1 MTDEPKKESTWGMIR
16 SFLYAVLLALV
27 FRSVAY
33 EPFHIPSGSMLPNL
47 KVGDYI
53 FVSKLSYGYGR
64 YSFPFGT
71 MIPYF
76 DGRIFEEEPKVG
88 DVIVFRL
95 PKNPSIDYIK
105 RLIGKPGDM
114 IRVIDGVLH
123 INDKPVTLEK
133 AEDYQETLPDG
144 SVKSVRRY
152 TETLPNGVKH
162 YVLDERP
169 YGNMDSSGFDS
180 DNTGTYV
187 VPEGHY
193 FFMGD
198 NRDNS
203 VDSRYAVD
211 GPSYVPAEN
220 LVGRADVIVVSFNTE
235 ARIWEFWNW
244 FNHDRWVRYV
254 D

>member
-1 MTDEPKKESTWGMIR
+1 MSEKKESTWSMMR
-16 SFLYAVLLALV
+16 SFGYAVLLALI
-27 FRSVAY
+27 FRSLAY
-33 EPFHIPSGSMLPNL
+33 EPFHIPSGSMLPTL
-47 KVGDYI
+47 KIGDYI
-53 FVSKLSYGYGR
+53 FVSKTSYGYSR

-71 MIPYF
+71 MFDYF
-76 DGRIFEEEPKVG
+76 DGRVMEDTPKRG

-95 PKNPSIDYIK
+95 PKNPGIDYIK
-105 RLIGKPGDM
+105 RLVGLPGDM
-114 IRVIDGVLH
+114 IRVIDGVLY
-123 INDKPVTLEK
+123 INDVPVKRERI
-133 AEDYQETLPDG
+133 EDYNQLQEDG

-152 TETLPNGVKH
+152 IETLPGGVKH
-162 YVLDERP
+162 LILDERP
-169 YGNMDSSGFDS
+169 YGNMDPSGFDS

-220 LVGRADVIVVSFNTE
+220 LIGRAEVIFISFNTE
-235 ARIWEFWNW
+235 ARFWEFWKW
-244 FNHDRWVRYV
+244 INHDRWISYV

>member
-1 MTDEPKKESTWGMIR
+1 MR
-16 SFLYAVLLALV
+16 SFGYAVLLALI
-27 FRSVAY
+27 FRSLAY
-33 EPFHIPSGSMLPNL
+33 EPFHIPSGSMLPTL
-47 KVGDYI
+47 KIGDYI
-53 FVSKLSYGYGR
+53 FVSKTSYGYSR

-71 MIPYF
+71 MFDYF
-76 DGRIFEEEPKVG
+76 DGRVMEDTPKRG

-95 PKNPSIDYIK
+95 PKNPGIDYIK
-105 RLIGKPGDM
+105 RLVGLPGDM
-114 IRVIDGVLH
+114 IRVIDGVLY
-123 INDKPVTLEK
+123 INDVPVKRERI
-133 AEDYQETLPDG
+133 EDYNQLQEDG

-152 TETLPNGVKH
+152 IETLPGGVKH
-162 YVLDERP
+162 LILDERP
-169 YGNMDSSGFDS
+169 YGNMDPSGFDS

-220 LVGRADVIVVSFNTE
+220 LIGRAEVIFISFNTE
-235 ARIWEFWNW
+235 ARFWEFWKW
-244 FNHDRWVRYV
+244 INHDRWISYV